1 MSTRHIIFLFALLT
15 AALVP
20 YLYAACFIVPL
31 ADDYCMGWEAIRH
44 PDLIS
49 AISRMYCHWNGR
61 YTADLLV
68 MLNPFI
74 RWGTA
79 GYELASVLM
88 IASGIVVN
96 YLLSRRFVQDETSRW
111 LTALTIQLLLLFQLP
126 DLSEGIYWYN
136 GYMLYYLPALV
147 FMVTLLLVTDVMS
160 IWKRSAV
167 PYVKAALAIL
177 LIFLTA
183 GFNEPMAVIS
193 LLFFTALFIYTFRAY
208 PRLRLFIGLCLFI
221 AFGSML
227 LVWLAPGNHVR
238 ASQFHF
244 DRSIVKVILMTH
256 LQIIRFVADWIS
268 NLPFIFL
275 SIVVMVRAGR
285 LSTSWIDSIRLWWL
299 VAAIYVIM
307 LCCIALPYWFTGILG
322 QQRTV
327 NLAYCFFIPLVFLA
341 LVKISRSRFVFRLFS
356 FLSSDR
362 AIFTLVVISVIFMA
376 ITRNGYKLGYDI
388 AYGSLPAYHAEQ
400 VQRQQLLLDHLHDDV
415 YRLPALVHRP
425 LSITLYDELN
435 PKFYWAEDCQR
446 QYLLE
451 EEGLSKH

>member
-1 MSTRHIIFLFALLT
+1 
-15 AALVP
+15 
-20 YLYAACFIVPL
+20 
-31 ADDYCMGWEAIRH
+31 
-44 PDLIS
+44 
-49 AISRMYCHWNGR
+49 
-61 YTADLLV
+61 
-68 MLNPFI
+68 
-74 RWGTA
+74 
-79 GYELASVLM
+79 
-88 IASGIVVN
+88 
-96 YLLSRRFVQDETSRW
+96 
-111 LTALTIQLLLLFQLP
+111 
-126 DLSEGIYWYN
+126 
-136 GYMLYYLPALV
+136 
-147 FMVTLLLVTDVMS
+147 
-160 IWKRSAV
+160 
-167 PYVKAALAIL
+167 
-177 LIFLTA
+177 
-183 GFNEPMAVIS
+183 
-193 LLFFTALFIYTFRAY
+193 
-208 PRLRLFIGLCLFI
+208 
-221 AFGSML
+221 
-227 LVWLAPGNHVR
+227 
-238 ASQFHF
+238 
-244 DRSIVKVILMTH
+244 MTH